1 MTNRDRL
8 ELLILG
14 VIWGASFL
22 FMRVAA
28 PEFGALA
35 LVEIRVATA
44 AVFLIAA
51 LAWRR
56 GMSDL
61 PGAAVPLTIIGVF
74 SSALPFVLF
83 AYATLSITAGTAAL
97 LNASAPL
104 FGALVAYAW
113 LHDKLTVS
121 RAIGLAV
128 GFGGVLLLAWDKISF
143 DGGGSTLAILAGLGA
158 SLSYGVGV
166 NYTKKKLG
174 QVSPLAAATGSQ
186 IAAALLLLPLAVAHW
201 PGIMPSLKSWLSVI
215 ALGMVGTGIA
225 NALYFRLIA
234 RIGPAKAIAVT
245 YLIPLFGMLW
255 GMIFLHEPVTA
266 AMLAACA
273 VILLGTAMATGGRA
287 TPATSSPRTE
297 GVRRVVG

>member
-8 ELLILG
+8 ELLLLG

-44 AVFLIAA
+44 AVFLVAV

-56 GMSDL
+56 GMNDL
-61 PGAAVPLTIIGVF
+61 PGAALPLTVVGVF

-83 AYATLSITAGTAAL
+83 AYSTLSVTAGTAAL

-113 LHDKLTVS
+113 LRDKLTLPRV
-121 RAIGLAV
+121 IGLAI
-128 GFGGVLLLAWDKISF
+128 GFGGIVLLAWDKVAI
-143 DGGGSTLAILAGLGA
+143 GGGSTLAILAGLGA
-158 SLSYGVGV
+158 SFSYGLAV

-174 QVSPLAAATGSQ
+174 QVSPLATATGSQ
-186 IAAALLLLPLAVAHW
+186 IAAALLLLPLALAYW
-201 PGIMPSLKSWLSVI
+201 PSEMPSLKSWLSVI
-215 ALGMVGTGIA
+215 TLGMVGTGIA
-225 NALYFRLIA
+225 NAYYFRLIA
-234 RIGPAKAIAVT
+234 RIGPARAIAVT
-245 YLIPLFGMLW
+245 YLVPVFGMLW
-255 GMIFLHEPVTA
+255 GLIFLHEPVTA
-266 AMLAACA
+266 SMLAACA
-273 VILLGTAMATGGRA
+273 VILLGTAL
-287 TPATSSPRTE
+287 ATSGSKVPARQASRPD
-297 GVRRVVG
+297 GVSRL

>member
-8 ELLILG
+8 ELLLLG

-44 AVFLIAA
+44 AVFLVAV

-56 GMSDL
+56 GMNDL
-61 PGAAVPLTIIGVF
+61 PGAALPLTVVGVF

-83 AYATLSITAGTAAL
+83 AYSTLSVTAGTAAL

-113 LHDKLTVS
+113 LRDKLTLPRV
-121 RAIGLAV
+121 IGLAI
-128 GFGGVLLLAWDKISF
+128 GFGGIVLLAWDKAAI
-143 DGGGSTLAILAGLGA
+143 GGGSTLAILAGLGA
-158 SLSYGVGV
+158 SFSYGLAV

-174 QVSPLAAATGSQ
+174 QVSPLATATGSQ
-186 IAAALLLLPLAVAHW
+186 IAAALLLLPLALAYW
-201 PGIMPSLKSWLSVI
+201 PSEMPSLKSWLSVI
-215 ALGMVGTGIA
+215 TLGMVGTGIA
-225 NALYFRLIA
+225 NAYYFRLIA
-234 RIGPAKAIAVT
+234 RIGPARAIAVT
-245 YLIPLFGMLW
+245 YLVPVFGMLW
-255 GMIFLHEPVTA
+255 GLIFLHEPVTA
-266 AMLAACA
+266 SMLAACA
-273 VILLGTAMATGGRA
+273 VILLGTAL
-287 TPATSSPRTE
+287 ATSGSKVPARQASCAD
-297 GVRRVVG
+297 GVSRL